1 MVLEGVEVKQNREKK
16 EGKKKKKERKRKG
29 NRKRSEGPSLFIVV
43 KLNHT
48 GGK

>member
-16 EGKKKKKERKRKG
+16 EGKKKKRKG